1 MLQTISI
8 IVAICSVV
16 IAFIVGV
23 RSIRTFAV
31 SRKASVFISYQ
42 AQAYDEQFLVS
53 HLEFL
58 NEWSWKDY
66 EEFIQKYG
74 PRTNP
79 KAYAKFLS
87 ILGFYEGMARL
98 LRKGIIEIDLMPESM
113 AILVIRFVEK
123 IKPMSK
129 EMVKDFGR
137 TEGEELI
144 RFLYDE
150 VQKQQRLS
158 EK

>member
-1 MLQTISI
+1 
-8 IVAICSVV
+8 
-16 IAFIVGV
+16 
-23 RSIRTFAV
+23 
-31 SRKASVFISYQ
+31 
-42 AQAYDEQFLVS
+42 
-53 HLEFL
+53 
-58 NEWSWKDY
+58 
-66 EEFIQKYG
+66 
-74 PRTNP
+74 
-79 KAYAKFLS
+79 
-87 ILGFYEGMARL
+87 GFYEGMARL

-158 EK
+158 GK